1 MSRACPDCPAK
12 RVHTFE
18 QLVDQPSGCAFRCL
32 SVAARE
38 PLPLTWRREYGIALV
53 RRGIIVRQ
61 RIDAHGHATAVDV
74 AGPGSSFPITDEGD
88 GTTGYAVT
96 DAMLCLCP
104 SPVLRATVDGGK
116 TGARDVV
123 AAHAAVLARVERIAE
138 ARSRARASSRVAG
151 LLVTIADTLTD
162 RRLTSIPAALQQR
175 DLASLVALRHES
187 VCRILASFSR
197 RGLVER
203 TPQGLHIADRAALEA
218 A

>member
-1 MSRACPDCPAK
+1 MPLACPDCPAK

-38 PLPLTWRREYGIALV
+38 PLPLTWRREYGLALV

-61 RIDAHGHATAVDV
+61 RVDAHGHATAIDI
-74 AGPGSSFPITDEGD
+74 AGPGSSFPIPDAGD
-88 GTTGYAVT
+88 GATGYAVV

-104 SPVLRATVDGGK
+104 SPVLRATVDGGDA
-116 TGARDVV
+116 GARDVV
-123 AAHAAVLARVERIAE
+123 AAQAAVLARVERIAE
-138 ARSRARASSRVAG
+138 ARGRASASSRIAG
-151 LLVTIADTLTD
+151 LLLTIADTLSD
-162 RRLTSIPAALQQR
+162 RRLTSIPGAIQQR

-187 VCRILASFSR
+187 VCRVLAAFSR